1 MEMIDEYL
9 LQEGYIKDQLQQQL
23 ELVENWETPN
33 IKAGNIHN
41 LPLIFLL

>member
-1 MEMIDEYL
+1 MIDEYL

-23 ELVENWETPN
+23 ELVEIWETPN
-33 IKAGNIHN
+33 IKVGNIHN